1 MILKRF
7 YETRLAQASYL
18 VACAATGEAIVI
30 DPNRGFDTYLEAA
43 EEEGVRIVAV
53 TETHIHA
60 DFLSGSRELAKLTG
74 ATLYLSDEGDAE
86 WKYGFGENVRLVHDG
101 DAFMIGNL
109 KFEVV
114 HTPGHTPE
122 HIAFL
127 VTDTPAGETVQSA
140 FTGDFVFVGDVGR
153 PDLLERAAGYEGTME
168 AGARRL
174 FRSLEKFKSLP
185 DGLLIWPA
193 HGAGSA
199 CGKALGGVPV
209 STLGYE
215 KRVNWALRIEDEQVF
230 VNEVL
235 AGQPEPPRYFAQM
248 KVRNKVGPAL
258 RSDRPAPSH
267 LGAHRLTEL
276 VEQGAIV
283 VDARP
288 SAEFAAGHVPGTLSI
303 PLGKGFTNWAGWFV
317 PYDTPFY
324 LIAMG
329 EAEAHEATNALAMI
343 GLDEVAGWFAPTA
356 VRAWAEETGRPLRVV
371 TQIDCH
377 DLMAEADRVQVID
390 VRGQTEWDDGRL
402 PFAQHR
408 FLGTL
413 GKNLDDLDR
422 ERPVVVQCH
431 SGGRSAVGCSLL
443 LNAGF
448 RDVRNLA
455 GGITAYREAGYP
467 VTGP

>member
-30 DPNRGFDTYLEAA
+30 DPNRDFGTYLEAA

-60 DFLSGSRELAKLTG
+60 DFLSGSRELARLTG
-74 ATLYLSDEGDAE
+74 ATLYLSDEGDAD

-101 DAFMIGNL
+101 DVFMIGNL
-109 KFEVV
+109 KFEVA

-127 VTDTPAGETVQSA
+127 VTDTPAGDTVQSA

-174 FRSLEKFKSLP
+174 FRSLEKFKALP

-215 KRVNWALRIEDEQVF
+215 KRVNWALRIEDEQTF
-230 VNEVL
+230 VDEVL
-235 AGQPEPPRYFAQM
+235 SGQPEPPRYFAEM
-248 KVRNKVGPAL
+248 KVRNKVGPAF
-258 RSDRPAPSH
+258 RSDRPAPAH

-276 VEQGAIV
+276 LEQGALV

-288 SAEFAAGHVPGTLSI
+288 AAEYAAGHVPGTLSI
-303 PLGKGFTNWAGWFV
+303 PLGKSFTNWAGWFV
-317 PYDTPFY
+317 PYDKPFY
-324 LIAMG
+324 LIVAN
-329 EAEAHEATNALAMI
+329 EVEAHEAANALAMI
-343 GLDEVAGWFAPTA
+343 GLDEATGWFAGSA
-356 VRAWAEETGRPLRVV
+356 VRAWAEETGRTLRTVP
-371 TQIDCH
+371 QMDCCA
-377 DLMAEADRVQVID
+377 LMAEADGVQLVD
-390 VRGQTEWDDGRL
+390 VRGQTEWDEARI
-402 PFAQHR
+402 PFATHR

-413 GKNLDDLDR
+413 VRNLDGLDR
-422 ERPVVVQCH
+422 ERPVVVQCR
-431 SGGRSAVGCSLL
+431 SGGRSGIGCGLL
-443 LNAGF
+443 LNQGF

-455 GGITAYREAGYP
+455 GGISDYRDAGYP
-467 VTGP
+467 VVEG